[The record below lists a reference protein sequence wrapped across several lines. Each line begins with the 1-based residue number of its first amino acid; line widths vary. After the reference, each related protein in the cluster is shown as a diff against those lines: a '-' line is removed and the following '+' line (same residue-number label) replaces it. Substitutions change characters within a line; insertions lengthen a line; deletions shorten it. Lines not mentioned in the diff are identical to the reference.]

1 MRQLQLVFCNL
12 LSASLLLSGETSQ
25 QSLSERNFA
34 PAWARLGRWVS
45 ATYIRGPMRGRL
57 QMMPLDMLM
66 IWLIA
71 RLSTE

>member
-34 PAWARLGRWVS
+34 PACLAAWLGGWVS
-45 ATYIRGPMRGRL
+45 NLHQQAGREAGAHEGAVT
-57 QMMPLDMLM
+57 DD
-66 IWLIA
+66 A
-71 RLSTE
+71 A

>member
-34 PAWARLGRWVS
+34 PAWLGGWLGLQLTSAGWARGW
-45 ATYIRGPMRGRL
+45 GP
-57 QMMPLDMLM
+57 
-66 IWLIA
+66 
-71 RLSTE
+71 